1 MLLSFNSGELF
12 RQPVCMVTKF
22 AYNWRN
28 FLLRCFGAG
37 IGRNV
42 IIRPSE
48 KITYPWNLN
57 SADNAWVG
65 DNVELYTLGN
75 ITIGKNAV
83 ISQRS
88 YLCAASHNY
97 KSVAFD
103 IFAKDIVVEDEA

>member
-75 ITIGKNAV
+75 ITIGKKRL
-83 ISQRS
+83 I
-88 YLCAASHNY
+88 YLLKTLLLKMKLELQPMYSLPL
-97 KSVAFD
+97 
-103 IFAKDIVVEDEA
+103 ELQ